1 MIESDGTIGTMKAS
15 IRKVAPTWAQRLGR
29 SGYVMLGSYTAQDRL
44 APDCLLIGGQRC
56 GTTSLF
62 RALMQHRRVVRP
74 SFHKGVNYFDINYHR
89 GPAWYAGHFPLR
101 RTASRR
107 VPPGAKPVVFEAS
120 GYYMFHPLALE
131 RAVRD
136 LPNVK
141 LVAMLRDPVERAFSA
156 WKHESARGYETEPF
170 IVALRRED
178 ERLAGERERLAAEP
192 SYYSYAHRHYAY
204 RSRGEYFDL
213 LRPVTELIPRSQLH
227 IMYSEDFFSDPDRE
241 FAALADFLEL
251 PMQHGMEF
259 ERFNARPSRSMPQ
272 EARAYLSNH
281 FSPRRSQLEEFV
293 GRPAPWPSDP

>member
-1 MIESDGTIGTMKAS
+1 MKISVRNA
-15 IRKVAPTWAQRLGR
+15 APTWAQRLGR
-29 SGYVMLGSYTAQDRL
+29 SGYVTLGSYTARGRL

-89 GPAWYAGHFPLR
+89 GPDWYAGHFPLR

-107 VPPGAKPVVFEAS
+107 VPPGTQPVVFEAS

-156 WKHESARGYETEPF
+156 WKHESARGFETESF
-170 IVALRRED
+170 MGALQRED
-178 ERLAGERERLAAEP
+178 ERLAGEREQLVADP
-192 SYYSYAHRHYAY
+192 TYYSYSHRHHAY
-204 RSRGEYFDL
+204 RSRGEYLDL
-213 LRPVTELIPRSQLH
+213 LRPVTELVPRSQLH
-227 IMYSEDFFSDPDRE
+227 VMYSEDFFSEPDRE
-241 FAALADFLEL
+241 FAALATFLEI
-251 PMQHGMEF
+251 PMQDGMEF
-259 ERFNARPSRSMPQ
+259 ERFNARPSTSMPQ
-272 EARAYLSNH
+272 EARAYLSEH
-281 FSPRRSQLEEFV
+281 FRTRRALLEEFV
-293 GRPAPWPSDP
+293 GRVAPWPSDP